1 MKAAVWAEAVKLSG
15 STVGRVGS
23 LAIVVG
29 ISVLSGTMLVA
40 ASTDDPQLLAKLGP
54 VADGDW
60 NGFLLGAAQI
70 TGAGGLG
77 GFAVVLA
84 WMFGREFG
92 DGTITGLFALPVRR
106 STIAMAKLL
115 VYGVWAAAMSI
126 LLAVVLLAVGTVAG
140 LGPIDSQTWDTV
152 SRQIALG
159 IMSAAIT
166 VPVAWAAT
174 LSRSVLGGVSVAI
187 GLVVVAQVSVLV
199 GIGGWMPLAAP
210 ALWALSAGSA
220 VTRSSCSWSFRTWFC
235 RAPDGGVLAHD
246 ATRQVTTNDRVILRA
261 SRTRPPT
268 SLYAQRSSA
277 SPSSSSEHVLAGE
290 TNGGHGDQHRR
301 STPEQG
307 QTGPIRAVG
316 QWCVAERPI
325 ERGEHVEPFEVLAI
339 VRDRLQH
346 VPDHGQAGSDAD
358 AHTRRPM
365 TAPAARAAVAA
376 STPTPAHAAVTD
388 SRLPASSSSSPGPF
402 TAHTRPH
409 ATTPRTSSFTTRAAA
424 LSNAYCTRPTAC
436 ARVNSSRP
444 DSSAPPMNAAPSRRR
459 RS

>member
-1 MKAAVWAEAVKLSG
+1 MRAAVWAEAVKLSG

-40 ASTDDPQLLAKLGP
+40 ASTGDPQLLAKLGP

-115 VYGVWAAAMSI
+115 VYGVWAAAMSV

-220 VTRSSCSWSFRTWFC
+220 VS
-235 RAPDGGVLAHD
+235 PVQLLLVVPYVLA
-246 ATRQVTTNDRVILRA
+246 A
-261 SRTRPPT
+261 
-268 SLYAQRSSA
+268 
-277 SPSSSSEHVLAGE
+277 VLL
-290 TNGGHGDQHRR
+290 T
-301 STPEQG
+301 
-307 QTGPIRAVG
+307 
-316 QWCVAERPI
+316 
-325 ERGEHVEPFEVLAI
+325 
-339 VRDRLQH
+339 
-346 VPDHGQAGSDAD
+346 
-358 AHTRRPM
+358 
-365 TAPAARAAVAA
+365 AA
-376 STPTPAHAAVTD
+376 SW
-388 SRLPASSSSSPGPF
+388 
-402 TAHTRPH
+402 
-409 ATTPRTSSFTTRAAA
+409 RTMQLDR
-424 LSNAYCTRPTAC
+424 
-436 ARVNSSRP
+436 
-444 DSSAPPMNAAPSRRR
+444 
-459 RS
+459 